1 MYRHLNIYILFV
13 YILLFVSKSVSRV
26 AHHHCL
32 VSSVFVIS
40 VVEVIIQTYDVML
53 SYFCIQTVSS
63 SGHMRVQLQIKVSA
77 KEQQFFFF
85 LKTVSELN
93 LVL

>member
-13 YILLFVSKSVSRV
+13 YILLSVYKSVSRV

-63 SGHMRVQLQIKVSA
+63 SGHMRVQRQIKVSA

-85 LKTVSELN
+85 
-93 LVL
+93 